1 MSSNPFLYII
11 GGVAVIGAFFVFG
24 GNGTQST
31 HVSAILPTAAV
42 GTSGSNVEI
51 VNGKQIVTIAVDG
64 GYTPGSSAAKAGIP
78 TVLRF
83 MTNDSFD
90 CSSSVRIPS
99 LKISQD
105 LPSTGTTDID
115 VGTLAAGTL
124 SGTCSM
130 GMYKFSVVAS

>member
-1 MSSNPFLYII
+1 MSSNPFVYIL
-11 GGVAVIGAFFVFG
+11 GSVAIVGALFVFG
-24 GNGTQST
+24 GNGQKVT
-31 HVSAILPTAAV
+31 
-42 GTSGSNVEI
+42 GTSAGAPTTGSNVEI
-51 VNGKQIVTIAVDG
+51 VNGKQIVSISVNG
-64 GYTPGSSAAKAGIP
+64 GYTPGSSVAKAGIP

-83 MTNDSFD
+83 KTSDSFD
-90 CSSSVRIPS
+90 CSSGVRIPS
-99 LKISQD
+99 LNISQD